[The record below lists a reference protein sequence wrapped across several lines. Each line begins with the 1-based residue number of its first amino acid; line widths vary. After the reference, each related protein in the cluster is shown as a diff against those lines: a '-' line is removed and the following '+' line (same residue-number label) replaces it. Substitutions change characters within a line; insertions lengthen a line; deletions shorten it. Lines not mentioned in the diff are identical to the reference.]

1 LILPNIINPMFSR
14 WAQGIITAA
23 AESGYEVFVAT
34 TQDDPETLAQV
45 TATLANRN
53 VDGVILAAALR
64 EDATTLRTLRTAR
77 IPYVRLSRRA
87 DFLQGDF
94 VGIDDDAAASLLM
107 EHMISPNVDKTYNS
121 AGC

>member
-1 LILPNIINPMFSR
+1 LILPNIINPMFPR

-53 VDGVILAAALR
+53 VDGVFLAAALR